1 MKEKMFV
8 LALAGVLSLPLAVA
22 APADAGPLHAA
33 PTLQAQDQTG
43 GTQAEPTK
51 AQRYYQRGVEYMNN
65 SRFLDAVEQF
75 QLALDENAD
84 YIDAYRRLAYAYT
97 QMGATESEYYQ
108 DALDTYE
115 DLEAK
120 LPADDVDVRKNI
132 AFVQAAMGDLDDAI
146 ATYKEILDITPED
159 CSIWTQIGD
168 AQKVQAD
175 RMKANGGSAPD
186 KAAYDAKI
194 KAAIDAYTKV
204 TDLCPDS
211 LAAYNTL
218 GELLFNTG
226 DMDGAAGIYTKVL
239 AKDPSKLDIASRLGY
254 IYMQGKEYAKAIP
267 IYEKL
272 LDLDPSRVND
282 RKQYALAL
290 QKAGKTSEAGAQFQK
305 IIDADP
311 AANAS
316 LYCNLCMMYVDAED
330 GEKTIDTAMKGIAAA
345 APVEGCLTYGW
356 AKGLEFRARGMMKTG
371 QYDRAIST
379 FREAKLKFK
388 TITSDPNFGKAA
400 TQQLDRMDQFIKIA
414 EQTKEKAKQQSG
426 P

>member
-1 MKEKMFV
+1 MKDMMFV
-8 LALAGVLSLPLAVA
+8 LALAGVLSLPLAVM
-22 APADAGPLHAA
+22 APADAEPLHVA

-43 GTQAEPTK
+43 GSQAEPSK

-75 QLALDENAD
+75 QLALDESTG
-84 YIDAYRRLAYAYT
+84 YVDAYRRLAYAYT
-97 QMGATESEYYQ
+97 QMGATEDEYYQ

-115 DLEAK
+115 DLKSK

-146 ATYKEILDITPED
+146 ATYKEILNITPD
-159 CSIWTQIGD
+159 NCTIWTQIGD
-168 AQKVQAD
+168 AEKLQAD
-175 RMKANGGSAPD
+175 RMKADGGAPAD
-186 KAAYDAKI
+186 KKAYDAKI
-194 KAAIDAYTKV
+194 QSAIDAYTKV
-204 TDLCPDS
+204 TQVCPDS

-218 GELLFNTG
+218 GELLFSAER
-226 DMDGAAGIYTKVL
+226 MDQAAKVYETVL
-239 AKDPSKLDIASRLGY
+239 SKDPTKLDIASRLGY
-254 IYMQGKEYAKAIP
+254 IYMKGEEYTNAIP
-267 IYEKL
+267 VYETL
-272 LDLDPSRVND
+272 LKQDPSRIND

-290 QKAGKTSEAGAQFQK
+290 QKAGKTTEAGEQFQK

-311 AANAS
+311 TANAS
-316 LYCNLCMMYVDAED
+316 LYCNLCMMYVDAEN
-330 GEKTIDTAMKGIAAA
+330 GEKAIDTAMKGIAAA

-356 AKGLEFRARGMMKTG
+356 AKGLELRARDMMKVG
-371 QYDRAIST
+371 QYDRAITT

-388 TITSDPNFGKAA
+388 SIEGDKTFGNAA
-400 TQQLDRMDQFIKIA
+400 TKQQDRMDKFISIA